1 MTGLPVLG
9 IIEERGKVEYPE
21 LKTIDCNETDDR
33 EGDGQDIQDN
43 TSEDELVANIDEEEV
58 SEKQQTVQPIRNMEI
73 MTQHLRAYRQGQE
86 QN

>member
-43 TSEDELVANIDEEEV
+43 TSYRLTFYA
-58 SEKQQTVQPIRNMEI
+58 KAKTRNAGSAITPTLYTDMP
-73 MTQHLRAYRQGQE
+73 T
-86 QN
+86 